1 MVNTLT
7 LNECVSFSTRREKK
21 CAPVK
26 SNDFVFVAHFVS
38 DFFSVHFFSLLNIR
52 CLRISCAHC
61 PISIFVMSFNR
72 HDSSFSGEFSLVW
85 LSVWL
90 SRCARASAQATPYCF
105 GVQPNIRL
113 PARMEHVIRSFS
125 RSADF
130 MKPML
135 FFLHLINKTT
145 SQAVKKA
152 ANFSKQFVNHTRNC
166 YYDLDPYDTIF
177 RVCCCLC
184 YRSIDLFRSFA
195 RQPACLPNIEWY
207 SQNS

>member
-1 MVNTLT
+1 MCIIFDAKRKKVCASKIEWL
-7 LNECVSFSTRREKK
+7 CFRCSFCER
-21 CAPVK
+21 
-26 SNDFVFVAHFVS
+26 
-38 DFFSVHFFSLLNIR
+38 FFFGSLFSLLNIR

-90 SRCARASAQATPYCF
+90 SRRARASAQATPYCF

-195 RQPACLPNIEWY
+195 WQPACLPNIEWY